1 MKRTDKE
8 SKKEKKEKKQKKPRR
23 QGEGSRVYRVIY
35 AIFAGLVGWFL
46 RVRVVGAENEPEEGH
61 FVVCGN
67 HTAKAD
73 AVVICYAFRKH
84 QVRCMAKQELF
95 KIPVLAQLL
104 RLLGAFPVDRSG
116 SDVGAIKKAV
126 TMVKEGNCMG
136 IFPQGHRYQGVDPR
150 TTPTKNGAALICA
163 RAEADVVPV
172 YIHRKNH
179 TPKMFRKTWI
189 VIGKPIPFE
198 ELAYDPEATGE
209 YGRITGVIFDRIC
222 ALGEEFRAEMEAGRI
237 KND

>member
-1 MKRTDKE
+1 MKQTTQETKP
-8 SKKEKKEKKQKKPRR
+8 KKQKKQKR
-23 QGEGSRVYRVIY
+23 QGEGSRLYRVIY
-35 AIFAGLVGWFL
+35 AIFAGLVGWYL
-46 RVRVVGAENEPEEGH
+46 RVRVVGGENEPDTGR

-116 SDVGAIKKAV
+116 NDVGAIKKAV
-126 TMVKEGNCMG
+126 AMVKEGGCMG
-136 IFPQGHRYQGVDPR
+136 IFPQGTRYQAVDPR
-150 TTPTKNGAALICA
+150 TTPTKNGAALITV
-163 RAEADVVPV
+163 RAEADVIPV

-189 VIGKPIPFE
+189 VIGKPIPYA
-198 ELAYDPEATGE
+198 ELAYDPEANGE
-209 YGRITGVIFDRIC
+209 YGRITDVIFDRIC
-222 ALGEEFRAEMEAGRI
+222 TLGEEFRRDMEAG
-237 KND
+237 KYKK